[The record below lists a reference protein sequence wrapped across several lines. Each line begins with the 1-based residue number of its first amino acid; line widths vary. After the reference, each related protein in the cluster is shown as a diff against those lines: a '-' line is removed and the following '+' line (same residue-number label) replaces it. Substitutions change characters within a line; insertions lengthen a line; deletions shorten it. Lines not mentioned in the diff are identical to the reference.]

1 MDYYMRNVF
10 AEQKVFKRV
19 SHCHDWGFHS
29 CYAAFINMN
38 QHAKPFPQLFKLL
51 QLSKRCRVANVA
63 AAIAEAVEAMEAAD
77 AAVIQGDAPLI
88 EDGEDEEP
96 AEPARDDGGHQI
108 DPAGGA
114 GDDQAVQAAP
124 AVPAVPAAPAGQAEG
139 ALVVRTMRQEI
150 AEEVMAAVGSKPFH
164 LRMDAMLLEQEE
176 VQRHAIALPQAPSI
190 FREKYDT
197 QSDFTWSLF
206 GFNTLLNSFY
216 ENGVKNSETIQAIC
230 AGTGVS
236 KM

>member
-1 MDYYMRNVF
+1 MDFMRNVF
-10 AEQKVFKRV
+10 AELQVFKRV
-19 SHCHDWGFHS
+19 GHCHDWGASFMS
-29 CYAAFINMN
+29 CGIH
-38 QHAKPFPQLFKLL
+38 QHARPFPQLFKLL
-51 QLSKRCRVANVA
+51 QLSKRCRMANVA

-96 AEPARDDGGHQI
+96 AEPARDDGG
-108 DPAGGA
+108 A
-114 GDDQAVQAAP
+114 GDDQAIQAVPADP
-124 AVPAVPAAPAGQAEG
+124 AVPAVQAQG
-139 ALVVRTMRQEI
+139 ALVPAGENVVARSMRQEI
-150 AEEVMAAVGSKPFH
+150 AEGVMAAVGSTPFH
-164 LRMDAMLLEQEE
+164 LRMEGMLLEQAE

-216 ENGVKNSETIQAIC
+216 ENGVKNAENIEAIC

-236 KM
+236 KSMFFLPK

>member
-1 MDYYMRNVF
+1 M
-10 AEQKVFKRV
+10 
-19 SHCHDWGFHS
+19 S
-29 CYAAFINMN
+29 CGIH

-51 QLSKRCRVANVA
+51 QLSKHCHMANVA

-96 AEPARDDGGHQI
+96 AEPARDDGGDQI
-108 DPAGGA
+108 DPAGSA

-124 AVPAVPAAPAGQAEG
+124 AVPAAPAVQAEG
-139 ALVVRTMRQEI
+139 ALVPAGENPVARSMRQEI
-150 AEEVMAAVGSKPFH
+150 AEGVMAAVGSTPFH
-164 LRMDAMLLEQEE
+164 LRMDDAMLLEQEE
-176 VQRHAIALPQAPSI
+176 VQRHAIALLQAPSI